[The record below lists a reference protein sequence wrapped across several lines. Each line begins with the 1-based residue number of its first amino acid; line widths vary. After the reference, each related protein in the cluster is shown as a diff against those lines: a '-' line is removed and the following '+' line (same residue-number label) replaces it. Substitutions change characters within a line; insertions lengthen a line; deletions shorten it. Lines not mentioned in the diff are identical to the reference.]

1 MIGIDEKATG
11 QNIKDLLAEK
21 GVSYLTTSQAIGV
34 DSRTI
39 YLWCNAKRKMT
50 LLNALRLAE
59 FLDCDVD
66 DLVVVLEVD

>member
-11 QNIKDLLAEK
+11 QNLKDLLAEK
-21 GVSYLTTSQAIGV
+21 GVSYLTTSEAV
-34 DSRTI
+34 DVDPATI

-50 LLNALRLAE
+50 LLNALRLAD

-66 DLVVVLEVD
+66 DLVVVVEVD